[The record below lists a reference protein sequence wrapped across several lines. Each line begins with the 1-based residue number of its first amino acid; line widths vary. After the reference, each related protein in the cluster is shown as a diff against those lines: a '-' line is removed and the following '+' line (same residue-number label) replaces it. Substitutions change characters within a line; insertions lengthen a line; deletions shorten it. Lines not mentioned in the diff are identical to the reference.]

1 MIGRNSLIARNSS
14 RNSSRDTS
22 TVKSRILQ
30 HLDKHPRTFLVKQL
44 VDPIGASKAYI
55 RRCLRDLSRSG
66 VIYCKDLGVAKEYS
80 TKCYFPANL
89 YRVKQSPD
97 APLPQVH
104 GLTMTTKYDIARLR
118 ELGIG
123 IGTTFK
129 FNTIYKWKWQP
140 GRIIS
145 YKYGKN
151 GTLTVYLQ
159 ATLNP
164 LNFEDFKHFI
174 TGLEWQFRI
183 PTWSQLDKWTIVQ
196 YGLNKDIFTM
206 QTNEQIT
213 LSALGN
219 FFMQVYDR
227 KILDP
232 TKEGEYRYVQR
243 LETHVNEPIVANAFV
258 QLFQAGV
265 SSYIQQQLAFS
276 TNQLTRD
283 SAIET
288 RGLTRAIENLLKFLR
303 DPEGAPSAPI
313 IRRPKDQ

>member
-1 MIGRNSLIARNSS
+1 MTEEVVARKSSGKSS
-14 RNSSRDTS
+14 RYTT
-22 TVKSRILQ
+22 TVKARILRF
-30 HLDKHPRTFLVKQL
+30 LDDNPRGFLVKIL
-44 VDPIGASKAYI
+44 ADEVAASESYV
-55 RRCLRDLSRSG
+55 RRCCKALADEG
-66 VIYCKDLGVAKEYS
+66 IIYCKDLGIAKEYS

-89 YRVKQSPD
+89 YRVKQAPNT
-97 APLPQVH
+97 PLPQVH
-104 GLTMTTKYDIARLR
+104 GLTMTTKYEIARLR

-129 FNTIYKWKWQP
+129 FNTLYHWKWQP
-140 GRIIS
+140 GRIVS

-164 LNFEDFKHFI
+164 LNFEDFKHFL

-219 FFMQVYDR
+219 FFMQIYDR

-243 LETHVNEPIVANAFV
+243 LEGHVNEPIVANAFMN
-258 QLFQAGV
+258 LFQGGV

-276 TNQLTRD
+276 TNQLSRD
-283 SAIET
+283 QAIET
-288 RGLTRAIENLLKFLR
+288 RGLTRAIENLLHFLR
-303 DPEGAPSAPI
+303 
-313 IRRPKDQ
+313 RDQE